1 MKKNRFNL
9 IFPALLILTAL
20 AIGQNTWAMQL
31 FVQRMQTSQTYT
43 FEVEPTDSHEALKA
57 KIQEKLSIDPA
68 NQWLVYGDTKLEDGK
83 TLSDYNIQAESTV
96 KLYETS
102 ATSGFCGVAT
112 VNGGANVTWT
122 YIESSNTL
130 TIGGTGP
137 MTNTFPGSNDPS
149 VTPWGNYRS
158 QIAHVVV
165 EDGVTSIGKCSF
177 YYIPTILSVS
187 IGRGV
192 KSIGNLAFYQCEGI
206 TEMIIP
212 DNVNTLG
219 NRVFYNCFN
228 LATITGCAGITSIG
242 YDAFFQTKWRNDQPS
257 DQILYVGNVVLSA
270 NGVTGDVS
278 NFRDGV
284 VSFAERAFYGSRI
297 TSVSIPAS
305 ITSISESAFYGCSKL
320 TSVNIHSS
328 VTNIGESAFEGC
340 IALTSITIPASV
352 TSIGNSAFWACTKLA
367 SVNLLGTTPPAL
379 GYSAFGVHTE
389 ETYTARV
396 FNVRSADYLTASLW
410 ADIVNKVNDYE
421 DHANFSMQVI
431 YGLTL
436 AGGATVGTAAI
447 VSDTS
452 ASYYTEGT
460 EVTLGHGTVPVGYSG
475 FAGYAVTAGTLN
487 GDVLTMPANDVTV
500 TATWTE
506 SAELAI
512 TASAAT
518 LTGLERNWC
527 TFYHPSLSYSLPNGA
542 QAFTMKADK
551 GLYLVGDGSEIPA
564 GTPVVIMS
572 DAAAITLTK
581 LDASTMTAESDN
593 IFQGTAAETLRTS
606 LITGSQKV
614 YVLGKVGDEFG
625 FYEYTG
631 DTIPANKAYYVE

>member
-1 MKKNRFNL
+1 MKKNSFNL
-9 IFPALLILTAL
+9 ILSALLTFAALT
-20 AIGQNTWAMQL
+20 IGQNARAQ
-31 FVQRMQTSQTYT
+31 SN
-43 FEVEPTDSHEALKA
+43 PTGYCG
-57 KIQEKLSIDPA
+57 DP
-68 NQWLVYGDTKLEDGK
+68 NVNDGK
-83 TLSDYNIQAESTV
+83 
-96 KLYETS
+96 
-102 ATSGFCGVAT
+102 
-112 VNGGANVTWT
+112 NVTWT
-122 YIESSNTL
+122 FNPANGTL
-130 TIGGTGP
+130 TISGNGP
-137 MTNTFPGSNDPS
+137 MNNTYPGSNDPS

-177 YYIPTILSVS
+177 FAISAISSVS
-187 IGRGV
+187 IGCDV
-192 KSIGNLAFYQCEGI
+192 ESIGNLAFYQCSGI
-206 TEMIIP
+206 TEINIP

-242 YDAFFQTKWRNDQPS
+242 FDAFFQTKWRNDQPS
-257 DQILYVGNVVLSA
+257 GQILYVGNVVLSA

-284 VSFAERAFYGSRI
+284 VSFAEQAFSGSRI

-305 ITSISESAFYGCSKL
+305 ITSISNNAFSNCSKL
-320 TSVNIHSS
+320 TAVNIHSS

-352 TSIGNSAFWACTKLA
+352 TSIGNSAFLACTKLA
-367 SVNLLGTTPPAL
+367 SVHLLGRTPPTL
-379 GYSAFGVHTE
+379 GYSAFWVDTE
-389 ETYTARV
+389 EPYTARV

-475 FAGYAVTAGTLN
+475 FAGYTVTAGTLN
-487 GDVLTMPANDVTV
+487 GDVLTMPAGDVTV

-512 TASAAT
+512 TANAAT
-518 LTGLERNWC
+518 LNGLAKNWC
-527 TFYHPSLSYSLPNGA
+527 TFYHPSLSYSLPNGE

-593 IFQGTAAETLRTS
+593 ILHGTAAETLRTS

>member
-1 MKKNRFNL
+1 MKKNSFNL
-9 IFPALLILTAL
+9 ILSALLILTAL
-20 AIGQNTWAMQL
+20 AIGQNIWAMQL

-165 EDGVTSIGKCSF
+165 EDDVTS
-177 YYIPTILSVS
+177 
-187 IGRGV
+187 
-192 KSIGNLAFYQCEGI
+192 
-206 TEMIIP
+206 
-212 DNVNTLG
+212 
-219 NRVFYNCFN
+219 
-228 LATITGCAGITSIG
+228 
-242 YDAFFQTKWRNDQPS
+242 
-257 DQILYVGNVVLSA
+257 
-270 NGVTGDVS
+270 
-278 NFRDGV
+278 
-284 VSFAERAFYGSRI
+284 
-297 TSVSIPAS
+297 
-305 ITSISESAFYGCSKL
+305 
-320 TSVNIHSS
+320 
-328 VTNIGESAFEGC
+328 IGESAFEEC
-340 IALTSITIPASV
+340 SALTTITIPASV
-352 TSIGNSAFWACTKLA
+352 TSIDNSAFLACTKLA

-379 GYSAFGVHTE
+379 GYSAFGVDPE
-389 ETYTARV
+389 GPYTARV
-396 FNVRSADYLTASLW
+396 FNVRSADYFTASRW
-410 ADIVNKVNDYE
+410 ADIVNKSGDYV
-421 DHANFSMQVI
+421 DHNNFSMQLI

-436 AGGATVGTAAI
+436 AGGATASTPAI
-447 VSDTS
+447 VSDAS

-460 EVTLGHGTVPVGYSG
+460 EVTLGHGAVPLGYSG
-475 FAGYAVTAGTLN
+475 FAGYTVTAGTLS
-487 GDVLTMPANDVTV
+487 GEVLTMPAGDVTV

-506 SAELAI
+506 SDELAI
-512 TASAAT
+512 TANAAT
-518 LTGLERNWC
+518 LDALASNWC
-527 TFYHPSLSYSLPNGA
+527 TFYHPSLNYKLPDGA

-593 IFQGTAAETLRTS
+593 ILHGTAAETLRTS